1 MKKCAASKG
10 WNVEI
15 WSNKVLAESL
25 DRCQDNSDPNVN
37 FLLRSLA
44 TYAMVQ
50 AVYFSTGSVSAEEWV
65 RRCWWLPSPIPLP
78 LACHC
83 RYQNYCHRRMTAFV
97 L

>member
-25 DRCQDNSDPNVN
+25 DQCQDNSDPNVN

-65 RRCWWLPSPIPLP
+65 RPSLTHDAPL
-78 LACHC
+78 LVVAVACQFHC
-83 RYQNYCHRRMTAFV
+83 RCQFCC